1 MAPNARILDALAT
14 SCRMLSNSNQLQL
27 ADKKEVFEF
36 HLEWLSLCVRCPN
49 SASGE
54 ELTSEMQAQFDD
66 LALRMAQFVVNRE

>member
-1 MAPNARILDALAT
+1 MAPDAPILDALAT
-14 SCRMLSNSNQLQL
+14 SCRMLSNSNQVQL

-36 HLEWLSLCVRCPN
+36 HLEWLSLCVRCRN

-66 LALRMAQFVVNRE
+66 LALRMAHFVVNRE